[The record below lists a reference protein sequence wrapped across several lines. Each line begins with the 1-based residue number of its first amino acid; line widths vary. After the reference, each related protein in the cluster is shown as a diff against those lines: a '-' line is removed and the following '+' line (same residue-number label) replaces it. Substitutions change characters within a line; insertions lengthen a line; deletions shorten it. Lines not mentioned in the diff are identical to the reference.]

1 MSDLDLDERYY
12 LIAYH
17 ATKRAEAEGYQTGFE
32 GKMKHFEGF
41 ESNGKSD
48 EVD

>member
-17 ATKRAEAEGYQTGFE
+17 ATKLAEEEGYKTGFE
-32 GKMKHFEGF
+32 SKMKYFEGV
-41 ESNGKSD
+41 EENGKSNELD
-48 EVD
+48 

>member
-17 ATKRAEAEGYQTGFE
+17 ATKQAETYEYKTGFE
-32 GKMKHFEGF
+32 DRMHYFDKGG
-41 ESNGKSD
+41 NND
-48 EVD
+48 